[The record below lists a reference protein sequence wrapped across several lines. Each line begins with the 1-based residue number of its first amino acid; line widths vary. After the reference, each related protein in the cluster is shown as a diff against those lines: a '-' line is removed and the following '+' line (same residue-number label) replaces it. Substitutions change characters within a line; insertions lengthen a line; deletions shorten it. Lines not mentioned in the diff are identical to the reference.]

1 MKTIYLILG
10 IFSFIFILKIM
21 NNVDVKDQYSKK
33 QVNLIFS
40 QMHKTNFEKQKQ
52 KSNETLSLKLN
63 SL

>member
-40 QMHKTNFEKQKQ
+40 QIHKTNFEKRKQ

>member
-10 IFSFIFILKIM
+10 ILSFIFILKIM

>member
-21 NNVDVKDQYSKK
+21 NNVDVKEQYSKK

>member
-21 NNVDVKDQYSKK
+21 NNVDVKEQYSKK

-52 KSNETLSLKLN
+52 KSNKTLSLKLN